1 MESLIEK
8 TLANSAKV
16 KALSEEKGNSNEIK
30 ELLTSMRA
38 GKILPF
44 SQLFSLIIICCRRF
58 ERYNSDG
65 SQLLP
70 QREEY

>member
-8 TLANSAKV
+8 TLASSTKV

-38 GKILPF
+38 GKILP
-44 SQLFSLIIICCRRF
+44 L
-58 ERYNSDG
+58 
-65 SQLLP
+65 SQLLILILFAV
-70 QREEY
+70 